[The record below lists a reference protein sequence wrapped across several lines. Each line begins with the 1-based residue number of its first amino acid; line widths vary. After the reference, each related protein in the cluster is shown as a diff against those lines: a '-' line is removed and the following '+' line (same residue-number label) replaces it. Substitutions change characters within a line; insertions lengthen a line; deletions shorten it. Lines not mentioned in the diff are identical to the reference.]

1 MQRFKTMAMKRYADG
16 LTRLG
21 WPPFHGRLW
30 QRGYYERVIRDDDE
44 LNRIRRYIVENPAN
58 WPTDVENPTVV
69 CARAGEH
76 PCLANGRSRIT
87 WKSWPA

>member
-16 LTRLG
+16 VTRLG
-21 WPPFHGRLW
+21 WPPFRGRLW

-44 LNRIRRYIVENPAN
+44 LNRIRRYIVENPAH

-69 CARAGEH
+69 CARARVN
-76 PCLANGRSRIT
+76 A
-87 WKSWPA
+87 PAWQTGVLG